1 MATTTYF
8 EERIKDM
15 KQPREL
21 DVIIGTTSFYG
32 GVRQMYL
39 KVFDEHLILD
49 HDTAKRLSKAVYEV
63 ARYLGYA
70 PDFEE

>member
-15 KQPREL
+15 KQPRSL
-21 DVIIGTTSFYG
+21 DVVIGTTSFYG

-49 HDTAKRLSKAVYEV
+49 DDTAIGLCRAVYDV
-63 ARYLGYA
+63 ARELGYIRD
-70 PDFEE
+70 PE

>member
-49 HDTAKRLSKAVYEV
+49 DETAKRLCQAVYDV
-63 ARYLGYA
+63 ARELGYTR
-70 PDFEE
+70 DF

>member
-21 DVIIGTTSFYG
+21 DVIIGETSFYG
-32 GVRQMYL
+32 GMSHMYI
-39 KVFDEHLILD
+39 KVFDEHLILN
-49 HDTAKRLSKAVYEV
+49 HDTAKRLSQAVYEV
-63 ARYLGYA
+63 ARFLGYTK
-70 PDFEE
+70 DFE